1 MKVVTASCNHYR
13 WVSIRDDGS
22 AASESHLL
30 DTCSTTK
37 RKQVDETLFDVFPA
51 KPQRSNENM
60 QRWLES
66 WQRRLDNARDM
77 FDRANM
83 MATITCEQG
92 ALFLNQRFDANPKD
106 IQRLFNLLEE
116 HRSILDKAAVQ
127 TLREEGNAFVE
138 KRFFGQAKERMS
150 SWSTPSGR

>member
-1 MKVVTASCNHYR
+1 MCGSGCAFDAQDRVTREGRC
-13 WVSIRDDGS
+13 GS
-22 AASESHLL
+22 GCALEAQDFVTREWGKTL
-30 DTCSTTK
+30 TSTL
-37 RKQVDETLFDVFPA
+37 RTLWFL
-51 KPQRSNENM
+51 K
-60 QRWLES
+60 LCGC
-66 WQRRLDNARDM
+66 
-77 FDRANM
+77 ANM
-83 MATITCEQG
+83 LATITCEQG